1 LPTPYMHSWLCYGSF
16 RTAESNEPCRGM
28 SAPARIRSEVDQPVE
43 GSLAENRDTQNS
55 VRIFHRQTAECDS
68 DLSIHALRK
77 GVVYSH
83 RPLFQF
89 ADGARSGVPAPSQS
103 DSATL
108 TAGRLLSH
116 IPALG
121 AVAQGRQLPDGR
133 LIRPESFLPP
143 TSATR
148 RSQCERGSA
157 HGSKLI
163 HHLV

>member
-1 LPTPYMHSWLCYGSF
+1 MLSATCAAWVIGPPLIATGALLELRGLPTPYMHSWLCYGSF

-108 TAGRLLSH
+108 CAEQRVDQEG
-116 IPALG
+116 
-121 AVAQGRQLPDGR
+121 
-133 LIRPESFLPP
+133 
-143 TSATR
+143 
-148 RSQCERGSA
+148 
-157 HGSKLI
+157 
-163 HHLV
+163 